1 MTGPDDAIVLSVEF
15 VAADGR
21 CHPVALRC
29 AGSGPPTS
37 GDTPALTGA
46 WHDFTVTVR
55 MNEPAATKGRR
66 DVALTVHYTGREPA
80 TTSIRLRFDL
90 APVDRPYWLIPGL
103 FYGEN
108 RPAGCDRIFPRFA
121 VGTDEPDAMVADH
134 WEFRA
139 DRAATPAVFGWG
151 AVGGVALLTTE
162 TSPLG
167 LTGLGLGHDA
177 AAATASV
184 WLGFPFAESPISYD
198 GSACPRP
205 AQRRSYDWQPGETVR
220 CTAEAYRLG
229 PDRHGYAAVLAD
241 VHRRWSSGQPVQPW
255 VSVEQAA
262 HLAAEGL
269 LRWHY
274 DPDPGV
280 LLETVGF
287 DRGIGGA
294 DGRPVDR
301 QAMHVGWV
309 SGLPWAYALLAYGRR
324 VAHAD
329 ADAAARSVID
339 FCCAALSPSG
349 TFWGVW
355 YRDRGWTQSWSR
367 FPRGLHARTLG
378 EATLF
383 LLRSLSLPGVAAN
396 PEHDLSAW
404 TGAARSNLDAIT
416 ARQAADGNVGSV
428 HDAVTGEVLSWA
440 GASGL
445 VWVSALAEAGA
456 LDRDGRY
463 LAAAERAGAYYARFV
478 DAEFIHGAPE
488 DVDLAPTSEDGYAAV
503 MAYLS
508 LFRATGAPRWRDLAR
523 RAADWMLTFRYTY
536 NVAFDPHTLLGQYR
550 FASRGADQASPAN
563 QHLHAYGLI
572 CTAELVE
579 LSAVLG
585 DPSYAERAVETLTC
599 FRQFV
604 ARQDGDFNAYRGMVS
619 ERYYQ
624 TACFQPKGM
633 LLTLSHAWSVGV
645 LLLACEQM
653 LTPSVQP
660 GSRSVGT

>member
-1 MTGPDDAIVLSVEF
+1 MIGVDGTTDLGVDVVT
-15 VAADGR
+15 ADGR
-21 CHPVALRC
+21 VRPVALHR
-29 AGSGPPTS
+29 AGSDRPGADDDPVR
-37 GDTPALTGA
+37 LTGA
-46 WHDFTVTVR
+46 WEDFAVTVQVGSPTA
-55 MNEPAATKGRR
+55 PAGRR
-66 DVALTVHYTGREPA
+66 DVALTVSYQGREPVA
-80 TTSIRLRFDL
+80 ASLRLRLDL
-90 APVDRPYWLIPGL
+90 APVAHPDWLIPGL

-108 RPAGCDRIFPRFA
+108 RPVGCERIYPRFA
-121 VGTDEPDAMVADH
+121 CATHDPAAMVADH
-134 WEFRA
+134 WAFRA

-151 AVGGVALLTTE
+151 VGGGIGLLTTE

-167 LTGLGLGHDA
+167 LTGLGLGHDTGT
-177 AAATASV
+177 ATARI
-184 WLGFPFAESPISYD
+184 WLDFPVAESPISYD
-198 GSACPRP
+198 GSAKPRS
-205 AQRRSYDWQPGETVR
+205 AQRLVHDWQPGETVR

-241 VHRRWSSGQPVQPW
+241 VHRRWAPQQPVEPW

-262 HLAAEGL
+262 QLSAEGL

-309 SGLPWAYALLAYGRR
+309 SGLPWAYALLAHGRR
-324 VAHAD
+324 VGHPAA
-329 ADAAARSVID
+329 AAAARSVID

-383 LLRSLSLPGVAAN
+383 LLRSLALPGIAAD
-396 PEHDLSAW
+396 PENDLEAW
-404 TGAARSNLDAIT
+404 TAAARSNLDAIV

-428 HDAVTGEVLSWA
+428 HDALTGEVLSWA

-445 VWVSALAEAGA
+445 VWVSALAEAGP

-463 LAAAERAGAYYARFV
+463 RAAAERAGAYYARFV
-478 DAEFIHGAPE
+478 EAEFLHGAPE
-488 DVDLAPTSEDGYAAV
+488 DVDLAPTSEDGYVAV

-508 LFRATGAPRWRDLAR
+508 LFRVTGTPRWADLAR

-536 NVAFDPHTLLGQYR
+536 NVAFDLHTLLGQYG

-585 DPSYAERAVETLTC
+585 DPSYAERAVETLRC

-645 LLLACEQM
+645 LLLACEQT
-653 LTPSVQP
+653 LA
-660 GSRSVGT
+660 GSDGEVRRW